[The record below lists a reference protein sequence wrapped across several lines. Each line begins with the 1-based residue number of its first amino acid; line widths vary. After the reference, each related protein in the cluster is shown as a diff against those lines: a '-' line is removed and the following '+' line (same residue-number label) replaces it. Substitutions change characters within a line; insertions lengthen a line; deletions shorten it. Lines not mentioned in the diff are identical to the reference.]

1 MPKVAVE
8 RLVVGELAVNCYI
21 VENTETHE
29 CFIVDP
35 GAEAQRIIQHVGD
48 RKACAVLLTHGH
60 YDHFGAL
67 DEVCGYYDIPA
78 YIHTGDVAKLSDAM
92 ANVSAVFGQPL
103 VQQTVPRVISQE
115 GILMLAGI
123 DLQVMH
129 TPGHSNGCI
138 CCILPEGQ
146 GILTGDTLFAHGYGR
161 TDFADGDFAKLHQSL
176 RRLFRLTPKM
186 TAYPGHDMTGEV
198 GRNPVG
204 E

>member
-1 MPKVAVE
+1 MPKIAVE
-8 RLVVGELAVNCYI
+8 RLIVGELDVNCYI
-21 VENTETHE
+21 VENTETRE

-35 GAEAQRIIQHVGD
+35 GAEAERIIQRVGD

-67 DEVCGYYDIPA
+67 DEVCAHFGIPVW
-78 YIHTGDVAKLSDAM
+78 IHAGDAVKLSDAM

-103 VQQTVPRVISQE
+103 VQHTVPQVITEE
-115 GILMLAGI
+115 GTLVLAGI
-123 DLQVMH
+123 GLQIMH

-138 CCILPEGQ
+138 CCILPDGQ

-161 TDFADGDFAKLHQSL
+161 TDFADGDFSKLHQSL
-176 RRLFRLTPKM
+176 RRLYRLTPKM
-186 TAYPGHDMTGEV
+186 TVYPGHDVPGTV
-198 GRNPVG
+198 GRDPVG

>member
-1 MPKVAVE
+1 MKITVE

-21 VENTETHE
+21 VENTETSE

-35 GAEAQRIIQHVGD
+35 GAEGGRIIRAVGD
-48 RKACAVLLTHGH
+48 RKVCAVLLTHGH
-60 YDHFGAL
+60 YDHIGAVDEICAHFGAP
-67 DEVCGYYDIPA
+67 V
-78 YIHTGDVAKLSDAM
+78 YIHAGDAAKLSDAM
-92 ANVSAVFGQPL
+92 ANVSAIFGTPL
-103 VQQTVPRVISQE
+103 VQRTVPVEIAEE
-115 GILMLAGI
+115 GTLTLAGI
-123 DLQVMH
+123 ELQVLH

-186 TAYPGHDMTGEV
+186 IAYAGHDVPGQV
-198 GRNPVG
+198 GRDPVG

>member
-1 MPKVAVE
+1 MPRIAVE
-8 RLVVGELAVNCYI
+8 RFAVGELAVNCYI

-29 CFIVDP
+29 CLIVDP
-35 GAEAQRIIQHVGD
+35 GAEAQRIIQRVGD

-60 YDHFGAL
+60 YDHIGAV
-67 DEVCGYYDIPA
+67 DEVCEHFQIPVW
-78 YIHTGDVAKLSDAM
+78 IHAGDAAKLGDPM

-103 VQQTVPRVISQE
+103 VQHTVPKVIEAE
-115 GILMLAGI
+115 GSLTLAGM
-123 DLQVMH
+123 DLQIMH

-138 CCILPEGQ
+138 CCVLPEGQ

-161 TDFADGDFAKLHQSL
+161 TDFADGDFGMLHQSL

-186 TAYPGHDMTGEV
+186 TAYPGHDVPGIV
-198 GRNPVG
+198 GRDPVG

>member
-1 MPKVAVE
+1 MPKISVE
-8 RLVVGELAVNCYI
+8 RIVVGELAVNCYI

-35 GAEAQRIIQHVGD
+35 GAEANRIIRSVGD
-48 RKACAVLLTHGH
+48 RKPCAVLLTHGH

-67 DEVCGYYDIPA
+67 DEVCEQFGIPA
-78 YIHTGDVAKLSDAM
+78 YIHADDAAKLSDAM

-103 VQQTVPRVISQE
+103 VQHTVPETITEE
-115 GILMLAGI
+115 GFLTLAGI

-138 CCILPEGQ
+138 CCVLPEGQ

-161 TDFADGDFAKLHQSL
+161 TDFADGDFGKLVQSL
-176 RRLFRLTPKM
+176 RRLYRMTPKM
-186 TAYPGHDMTGEV
+186 TVYPGHDVPGEV
-198 GRNPVG
+198 GRDPVG